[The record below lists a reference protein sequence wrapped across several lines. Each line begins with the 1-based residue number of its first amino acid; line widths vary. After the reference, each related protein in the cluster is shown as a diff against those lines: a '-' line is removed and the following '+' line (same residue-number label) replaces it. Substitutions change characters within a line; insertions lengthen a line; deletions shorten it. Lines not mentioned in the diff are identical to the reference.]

1 MAYTGR
7 LSSRA
12 DETPQRVEVP
22 HAQLSPAVLRRLL
35 EEFVTRDGTDYGPVE
50 RTLEEKVARLVRQ
63 LEAGEAAIVVD
74 LESEAVNIIPRPLA
88 GRLARSASAPEA

>member
-1 MAYTGR
+1 MAYTDS
-7 LSSRA
+7 LSSKA

-35 EEFVTRDGTDYGPVE
+35 EEFVTRDGTDYGSVE

-74 LESEAVNIIPRPLA
+74 LESETIDIIPRPSA
-88 GRLARSASAPEA
+88 GGLPRSASAPEA